1 MKRGG
6 LEVAFLS
13 GTTHHILRTQIG
25 SAGWSTRN
33 AAYFTKLVAKSILK
47 TKGTTS
53 WSRKSSTLLPRRH
66 SGQIRAC
73 CDTSRCKQWV
83 TYPSRLL
90 CRRCRLFLLLLPFK
104 LKRCPFVIAWNYH
117 PNGKAEGEREG
128 GCSARHVAHQDRR
141 LDSFLLQV
149 AIPLGNISHTKQ
161 GISAVGTRQAG
172 KRAWTDPWQRGCGV

>member
-90 CRRCRLFLLLLPFK
+90 CRRCRLFLLLLLPFK

-117 PNGKAEGEREG
+117 PQWKSRRRKRRGLLCTTCRPSGPPTRLFPSSSGHSIGQYFTHETRNFGSRHSAG
-128 GCSARHVAHQDRR
+128 G
-141 LDSFLLQV
+141 
-149 AIPLGNISHTKQ
+149 
-161 GISAVGTRQAG
+161 
-172 KRAWTDPWQRGCGV
+172 